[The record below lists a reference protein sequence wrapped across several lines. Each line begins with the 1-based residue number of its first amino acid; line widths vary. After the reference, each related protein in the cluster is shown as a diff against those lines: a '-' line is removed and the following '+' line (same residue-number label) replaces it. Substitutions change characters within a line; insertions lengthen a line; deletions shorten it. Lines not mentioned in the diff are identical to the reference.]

1 MKLPIKIIESMV
13 KETPSDKELGAKVRH
28 YINWLRPKKKDD

>member
-1 MKLPIKIIESMV
+1 MF
-13 KETPSDKELGAKVRH
+13 KETPNDLELGAKVRH

>member
-1 MKLPIKIIESMV
+1 MV